1 MLSSGFEC
9 SFVGPALHAELPAM
23 LAALRGL
30 YFAPTRAQDVE
41 HSVEEDASMA
51 VAANLIVH
59 WELVAAEDLYL
70 VAVVVEDLG
79 FAAVAVGLY
88 FVAAGKDPYFV
99 AGKGLYF
106 VAAVVVEDLYFGA
119 AVGLYFAVVVVG
131 FPAAV
136 AAEDLETALGLY
148 AVLVPTAAAVH
159 FAGV

>member
-70 VAVVVEDLG
+70 V
-79 FAAVAVGLY
+79 AVAVGLY